1 MKTNPTRS
9 RLMSYI
15 AIRRGAGCTLS
26 SSNEQG
32 RRLHLPG
39 LTLGQI
45 VRLSSFSISRL
56 TDHPVPPLSRQQSPI
71 PSASSGARYLNRDPA
86 TRLTCVNPTP
96 LSAVSTEQAESASP
110 MKLSDSATDLLT
122 LATEGSHGVMK
133 PKSEWQVCC
142 LCHTINSTY
151 ADRNRKTAR
160 ARSAPSPTVQPS
172 SPPTLDS
179 TSCPLVAITADY
191 AVLPSV
197 PPTRHDA
204 FPLPASPMVFDE
216 SPVSE
221 SATLASRL
229 YSHPPS
235 SMMTSLVPD
244 PSSVESVPSCL
255 LPLPGLT
262 PSSPQRKTPSTSTGR
277 CLPPCSRRPSMKS
290 PTISLLSN
298 HGWTPRVF
306 FPFTLLLPDHPVL
319 CPTSL
324 LPLLVSSDRPSPKDG
339 WPVNRAFSDTKARW
353 NDERDNSILSGSP
366 WAPRT
371 FHLEQALDEI
381 VLSAELPTNSLP
393 ATSPL
398 KNELPT
404 GPASSSHLL
413 QKLQFAIHTYHIPC
427 LYYSLATIDRSMLIN
442 ASSCID

>member
-1 MKTNPTRS
+1 MKINPTRS

-39 LTLGQI
+39 PTLVQI
-45 VRLSSFSISRL
+45 VRLSLFSLSSL
-56 TDHPVPPLSRQQSPI
+56 TDHSVPPLSRQQSPI
-71 PSASSGARYLNRDPA
+71 ASASSGARYLNRDPA
-86 TRLTCVNPTP
+86 TRLTCVHPTP

-142 LCHTINSTY
+142 LVTPFNSAY
-151 ADRNRKTAR
+151 ADKNRKTAR
-160 ARSAPSPTVQPS
+160 ARSAPSPTVPPS

-179 TSCPLVAITADY
+179 TSCPPAAITADC
-191 AVLPSV
+191 AVSLSV

-204 FPLPASPMVFDE
+204 FPLPAFLTVFDE
-216 SPVSE
+216 SLVSE

-229 YSHPPS
+229 YSHPQL

-244 PSSVESVPSCL
+244 PSLVESVPSYL
-255 LPLPGLT
+255 LPLPDPT
-262 PSSPQRKTPSTSTGR
+262 PSSPQRKTPSISSGL
-277 CLPPCSRRPSMKS
+277 CPPPCFRRPLMKS

-298 HGWTPRVF
+298 HGWIPRAF
-306 FPFTLLLPDHPVL
+306 FRYTLLLPDHPVL
-319 CPTSL
+319 CPISL

-339 WPVNRAFSDTKARW
+339 WPVNRVFSDTKARW
-353 NDERDNSILSGSP
+353 NDEKVNSILSGSP

-371 FHLEQALDEI
+371 FHPELALDEI
-381 VLSAELPTNSLP
+381 VLSDELPTNNLP
-393 ATSPL
+393 ATSLL

-413 QKLQFAIHTYHIPC
+413 QKLQFAIHTSLIPC
-427 LYYSLATIDRSMLIN
+427 LYYSLATIDRSMLIKPLVV
-442 ASSCID
+442 